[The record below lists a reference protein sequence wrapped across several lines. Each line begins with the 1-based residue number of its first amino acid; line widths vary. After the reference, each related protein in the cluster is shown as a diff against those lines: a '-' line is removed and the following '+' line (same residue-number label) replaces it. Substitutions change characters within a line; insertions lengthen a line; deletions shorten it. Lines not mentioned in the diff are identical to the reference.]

1 MALTMKVEGAYA
13 LKSDIFH
20 LKKRFARFDKQGVTI
35 GYIEA
40 KSLRRKDTPITN
52 LKIATWQTY
61 GTHTIPP
68 RPYLKPALL
77 TNEKRI
83 YGILEQALIDEGL
96 NSKAGAVN
104 KALNVVG
111 MLVRDTAKENIVDQ
125 RNFVPLAPATIKA
138 RQRQGFKGTKALIRT
153 GALLNAIQY
162 VVDKK

>member
-1 MALTMKVEGAYA
+1 MALTMKVEGADA

-20 LKKRFARFDKQGVTI
+20 LKKRFERFNRQGVSI

-40 KSLRRKDTPITN
+40 KSLKRKDTPVTN

-83 YGILEQALIDEGL
+83 HEILEQALVDEGL
-96 NSKAGAVN
+96 SGKTGAVN

-111 MLVRDTAKENIVDQ
+111 MLVRDTAKQNIVDQ
-125 RNFVPLAPATIKA
+125 RNFVPLAPATIAA
-138 RQRQGFKGTKALIRT
+138 RKRQDFKGTKALIRT

>member
-1 MALTMKVEGAYA
+1 MALTMKVERADA

-20 LKKRFARFDKQGVTI
+20 LKERFARFNKQGVTI

-83 YGILEQALIDEGL
+83 HEILEQALVDEGL
-96 NSKAGAVN
+96 SGKTGAVN
-104 KALNVVG
+104 KALNIVG
-111 MLVRDTAKENIVDQ
+111 MLVRDKAKENITKQ
-125 RNFVPLAPATIKA
+125 RNFVPLAPATIAA
-138 RQRQGFKGTKALIRT
+138 RRRQKFDGTKALLRS
-153 GALLNAIQY
+153 GALRNAIQY

>member
-1 MALTMKVEGAYA
+1 MALTMKIEGADA

-20 LKKRFARFDKQGVTI
+20 LKKRFERFNKQGVTI

-52 LKIATWQTY
+52 LQIATWQTY
-61 GTHTIPP
+61 GTRSIPP
-68 RPYLKPALL
+68 RPYLKPAVL
-77 TNEKRI
+77 TQEKRI
-83 YGILEQALIDEGL
+83 YEILEQALVDEGL
-96 NSKAGAVN
+96 DGKVGAVN
-104 KALNVVG
+104 KALNLVG
-111 MLVRDTAKENIVDQ
+111 MLVRDTAKQNIVDQ

-138 RQRQGFKGTKALIRT
+138 RQRQCFKGTKALIRT

>member
-1 MALTMKVEGAYA
+1 MALTMKVEGADA

-20 LKKRFARFDKQGVTI
+20 LKKRFERFNKQGVSI

-40 KSLRRKDTPITN
+40 KSLKRKDTPVTN

-83 YGILEQALIDEGL
+83 HEILEQALVDEG
-96 NSKAGAVN
+96 
-104 KALNVVG
+104 
-111 MLVRDTAKENIVDQ
+111 
-125 RNFVPLAPATIKA
+125 
-138 RQRQGFKGTKALIRT
+138 
-153 GALLNAIQY
+153 
-162 VVDKK
+162 

>member
-1 MALTMKVEGAYA
+1 MALTMKVEGAEA

-20 LKKRFARFDKQGVTI
+20 LKKRFERFNKQGVSI

-40 KSLRRKDTPITN
+40 KSLKREDTPLTN

-83 YGILEQALIDEGL
+83 HEILEQALVDEGL
-96 NSKAGAVN
+96 SGKTGAVN
-104 KALNVVG
+104 KALNIVG
-111 MLVRDTAKENIVDQ
+111 QLVRDKAKENITKQ
-125 RNFVPLAPATIKA
+125 RNFVPLAPATIAA
-138 RQRQGFKGTKALIRT
+138 RRRQKFDGTKALLRS
-153 GALLNAIQY
+153 GALRNAIQY

>member
-1 MALTMKVEGAYA
+1 MALEMKIEGADA

-20 LKKRFARFDKQGVTI
+20 LKERFARFDKQGVTI
-35 GYIEA
+35 GYIKGKSSEA
-40 KSLRRKDTPITN
+40 KRPVLTN

-61 GTHTIPP
+61 GTHSIPP
-68 RPYLKPALL
+68 RPYLKPAVL
-77 TNEKRI
+77 TQEKRI

-96 NSKAGAVN
+96 NGKEGAVN

-138 RQRQGFKGTKALIRT
+138 RQRAGFKDTKALIRT